1 MTQTNTT
8 TPIDELR
15 LEDAATRLAFLNEPL
30 TIHHPRMMELEERLA
45 AILNMPEPY
54 EHSIAV
60 FGRSFN
66 GKSTISKHFASLH
79 PIQTNILGD
88 ADRAD
93 VVRISMPGE
102 ASVREF
108 AIRILRYVGEPFNL
122 RWSTSHLTS
131 MAYAVLRAMQT
142 KLLIIDEFQDLANG
156 TSRNRE
162 ALKNMIKSI
171 GEDTGCGVALFGTP
185 AGIDI
190 LNDDPQL
197 QRRFEQLV
205 LPPWERGDEANVLI
219 HNLEVRLPL
228 RKVSHIVA
236 DPALVETILE
246 MGDHVIGH
254 IRRVMLLAAR
264 TAIQTGREV
273 IDAKTLEAM
282 EWVPLSERSED
293 VVNRLQLKADKE
305 WEPA

>member
-1 MTQTNTT
+1 MTQTTIT
-8 TPIDELR
+8 TPIEELR
-15 LEDAATRLAFLNEPL
+15 LADAATRLAFLSQPL
-30 TIHHPRMMELEERLA
+30 TIHHPRMMEIEDRLA
-45 AILNMPEPY
+45 AILKMPEPH
-54 EHSIAV
+54 EHSIAI

-79 PIQTNILGD
+79 PIRTNVLGD

-122 RWSTSHLTS
+122 TWSTSHLTS

-142 KLLIIDEFQDLANG
+142 KLLIIDEFQDLSNG

-185 AGIDI
+185 AGVDI
-190 LNDDPQL
+190 LNKEPQL

-205 LPPWERGDEANVLI
+205 LPPWKRGDEANVLI

-236 DPALVETILE
+236 DPKLVETILE

-273 IDAKTLEAM
+273 IDAKTIEGMA
-282 EWVPLSERSED
+282 WVPLSERSED
-293 VVNRLQLKADKE
+293 VIKRLELKTDKE
-305 WEPA
+305 WEAA